1 VARRW
6 VLWWREWL
14 SDSPGDATTAP
25 GRIETLYRNLAAS
38 VSRHAMVADTAL
50 AVALAACAVPQL
62 VHLARNEPG
71 QFPEYAIFSALLVA
85 PLIWR
90 RRFPLSTF
98 AFVAVVA
105 LAQWIVNV
113 RLAADVTLLVYLYT
127 VASRYPV
134 RVGILAAAVVEA
146 GTVMVAVRWPLT
158 RSWVETFILLSG
170 SVAASFLLGVNIR
183 HRRNSLSAL
192 TDRAEQLE
200 RERDQ
205 QARIAA
211 AAERTRIAREMHDV
225 VAHSLSVMVT
235 LSEGAALKQAAEPER
250 ASMAMRQVS
259 ATGHQALDEM
269 RRLLGVLRTED
280 APESRQPQPGMAQI
294 EGLFDQ
300 VRATGLAAGL
310 TVTGMP
316 AAMPPG
322 AGLTVYR
329 IVQEALT
336 NTLKHAAGPTRISVA
351 IAYRPDSV
359 TVDAHDDGARRH
371 VRPEPKTAGHGLTG
385 MRERAAV
392 YGGAVSAGP
401 GPAGGW
407 HVHAHLPM
415 TTPAPATAP
424 GRTGTRA
431 AQAADDGREST
442 SDSDAVSGRAR

>member
-1 VARRW
+1 VAGRG
-6 VLWWREWL
+6 VLWHEWL
-14 SDSPGDATTAP
+14 SAGPGSASAAPAP
-25 GRIETLYRNLAAS
+25 GRIETWYRDLAAS
-38 VSRHAMVADTAL
+38 ISRHATVADAAL
-50 AVALAACAVPQL
+50 AVVLAACTVPQL
-62 VHLARNEPG
+62 VHLARNDPG
-71 QFPEYAIFSALLVA
+71 LFGEALVFSALLVA

-98 AFVAVVA
+98 AGITVVA
-105 LAQWIVNV
+105 LAQWILNV
-113 RLAADVTLLVYLYT
+113 KLTADVTLLVYLYT
-127 VASRYPV
+127 VARRYPMRAGV
-134 RVGILAAAVVEA
+134 LAAAVVEA
-146 GTVMVAVRWPLT
+146 GTVMAAIRWPLT
-158 RSWVETFILLSG
+158 RLSWIETFILFSG
-170 SVAASFLLGVNIR
+170 PVVASLLLGVSVR
-183 HRRNSLSAL
+183 HWRNSFSAL
-192 TDRAEQLE
+192 TERAAQLE

-235 LSEGAALKQAAEPER
+235 LSKGAALKQAAEPER
-250 ASMAMRQVS
+250 ANLAMRQVA

-280 APESRQPQPGMAQI
+280 APESRQPQPGIAQI
-294 EGLFDQ
+294 DGLLEQ
-300 VRATGLAAGL
+300 VRTTGLAAEL
-310 TVTGMP
+310 TVTGTP

-336 NTLKHAAGPTRISVA
+336 NTLKHAADPTRVSAA

-359 TVDAHDDGARRH
+359 TVDVHDDGARRH
-371 VRPEPKTAGHGLTG
+371 VPPEARTAGHGLTG

-407 HVHAHLPM
+407 HIRARLPM
-415 TTPAPATAP
+415 TASTPVTAETATGPA
-424 GRTGTRA
+424 R
-431 AQAADDGREST
+431 
-442 SDSDAVSGRAR
+442 